1 MMSLE
6 TGARWAMI
14 TLAVIAV
21 FIALKLA
28 EGVFA
33 PLALALVTGIILSP
47 LSDAFDRIGVPRQIG
62 ALTTLVLGLCLLGGL
77 GLVMWPLLMDLADQA
92 PGIWINVREAIV
104 RIQELLGGLTAMSV
118 EVARVIDPESL
129 TQEAG
134 SGIALPSLTDA
145 LALAPSLA
153 GQIAIFV
160 GALFFFLLSRMEIYT
175 WLATRIGPITD
186 RVTTARK
193 LMQAEQRVARYFL
206 TVSTINVGLGTATAI
221 ALAAMGMQSAIMWG
235 MLAALMNFI
244 PYIGPALVVLA
255 LAAVGIVTFD
265 GLTSGLPAAAFV
277 VLNMV
282 ENQFITPSLVGRNL
296 SVNPLLVFLSL
307 VFWMWLWGPLGGFV
321 AIPLLLWIITITQ
334 DGRQFEGTGI

>member
-265 GLTSGLPAAAFV
+265 GLASGLPAAAFV

>member
-193 LMQAEQRVARYFL
+193 LMQAEQRVARY
-206 TVSTINVGLGTATAI
+206 
-221 ALAAMGMQSAIMWG
+221 
-235 MLAALMNFI
+235 
-244 PYIGPALVVLA
+244 
-255 LAAVGIVTFD
+255 
-265 GLTSGLPAAAFV
+265 
-277 VLNMV
+277 
-282 ENQFITPSLVGRNL
+282 
-296 SVNPLLVFLSL
+296 
-307 VFWMWLWGPLGGFV
+307 
-321 AIPLLLWIITITQ
+321 
-334 DGRQFEGTGI
+334 

>member
-265 GLTSGLPAAAFV
+265 GLASGLPAAAFV

-296 SVNPLLVFLSL
+296 SVNLLLVFLSL